1 MDSENNQHSNCG
13 AYIPLSST
21 KNLASLE
28 KGQIPGLRQGKYKM
42 SQEPQMGSQSKK
54 VKKNKV
60 TKSRAS
66 QKDTGTNLKELPMTK
81 AGKI

>member
-42 SQEPQMGSQSKK
+42 SQEPQMGPKVRKLKK
-54 VKKNKV
+54 IKLQ
-60 TKSRAS
+60 RA
-66 QKDTGTNLKELPMTK
+66 GPLKRTQEPT
-81 AGKI
+81 